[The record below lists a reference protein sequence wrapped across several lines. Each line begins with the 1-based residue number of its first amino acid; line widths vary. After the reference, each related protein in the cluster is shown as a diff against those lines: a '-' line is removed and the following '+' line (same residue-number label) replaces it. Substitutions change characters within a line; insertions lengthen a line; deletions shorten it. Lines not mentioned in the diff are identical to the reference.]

1 MNCGRV
7 AANYRGSTRGGTRI
21 LCGTFALGW
30 ANEHMA
36 FDPALPFG
44 GYKQSGVGREF
55 GAHGMSTI
63 TEQKSLMMQL

>member
-1 MNCGRV
+1 V
-7 AANYRGSTRGGTRI
+7 
-21 LCGTFALGW
+21 GTFALGW

-63 TEQKSLMMQL
+63 TEQKSLMMPL